1 MKVMFVN
8 RFFFPDESATSQL
21 LSDLAFHLAQRGVE
35 VHVVTSRLDR
45 VEPSRR
51 YRAREQ
57 ICGVTVH
64 RVWSSGIGRNK
75 LIGRSI
81 DYLTFYLGALAALV
95 RHLSR
100 GAVLVAKTDPP
111 LIGVVAALACRVR
124 GARLVNWLQDLF
136 PEVAAAAG
144 VVFARGALGGV
155 VKRARDWSLRIAS
168 ANVAIGEE
176 MGRYLA
182 PVDSVSR
189 PLAVIHN
196 WADGDAVRPMPEGA
210 SPLRREWGLEGR
222 VVFMY
227 SGNLGRVH
235 DYQTLLDLATELR
248 GDANVA
254 FLFVGQGHGLSRLR
268 EEAARRG
275 LTNLA
280 FKPLQPRDRLG
291 ALLAVGD
298 VHIVTLAPGM
308 GQFVLPSKLYGVL
321 AAGRPVIFVGGED
334 SEVASIVAGQGCGFA
349 ACSGEIEKLT
359 AIIRQLAGDAQMRQR
374 LGANAR
380 LTFEQRFAKPGALEA
395 WQQTIETAARP

>member
-1 MKVMFVN
+1 
-8 RFFFPDESATSQL
+8 
-21 LSDLAFHLAQRGVE
+21 
-35 VHVVTSRLDR
+35 
-45 VEPSRR
+45 
-51 YRAREQ
+51 
-57 ICGVTVH
+57 
-64 RVWSSGIGRNK
+64 
-75 LIGRSI
+75 
-81 DYLTFYLGALAALV
+81 
-95 RHLSR
+95 
-100 GAVLVAKTDPP
+100 
-111 LIGVVAALACRVR
+111 
-124 GARLVNWLQDLF
+124 
-136 PEVAAAAG
+136 
-144 VVFARGALGGV
+144 
-155 VKRARDWSLRIAS
+155 
-168 ANVAIGEE
+168 
-176 MGRYLA
+176 
-182 PVDSVSR
+182 
-189 PLAVIHN
+189 
-196 WADGDAVRPMPEGA
+196 MPEGA